1 MALGS
6 VLLADG
12 RLSSADTPSLAFA
25 DKVGA
30 DLLKLLHG
38 VLDVR
43 TIAIKLA
50 AGKVVACPFSAEV
63 IEAGREL
70 VFSSLESAG
79 STLPVREVS
88 EGQPFYLAAIEE
100 LLRMSGD
107 PDYAAYDTAEN
118 SFAKGVRIGVGAEL
132 PRVPAVFEEKTGSR
146 KYDDDAEHAQSER
159 DNYLS
164 ARENAAEVQKQ
175 FLEEAALGAMV
186 EVSLEEALAEYGD
199 RLALASLGAIEKRDG
214 TYRVVHDG
222 TQGVGVNSSITV
234 RDQLRSP
241 TAGDLSPNE
250 PNKHEPQLAAASLAA
265 LTVWYFCFLCVFVL
279 LVTAIGSSIMATG
292 QYLLQ
297 HPFDAPSLL
306 ARNMPQSTH
315 FYLNFIPMQMAAY
328 ATAALR
334 LSQLMKYMAFR
345 TFHGPADAKVR
356 SEPEDQ
362 TYFGIGSRS
371 ARASLH
377 LVTVL
382 TFCTLSPLISFLG
395 LMMFAIC
402 LATQG
407 FLFREVESV
416 KSDSGGVFFVTS
428 LRHVLQGLFIFV
440 LLMTGVLAERSG
452 NWIPGAVSASS
463 LVFVQWSNNT
473 FRRRYRWRHV
483 QFEEILKMPE
493 TRNKRPSSGEN
504 YRQPE
509 LDE

>member
-1 MALGS
+1 MDTEQQCGQTFFASDPSLMALGS

-241 TAGDLSPNE
+241 TAGDLR
-250 PNKHEPQLAAASLAA
+250 
-265 LTVWYFCFLCVFVL
+265 T
-279 LVTAIGSSIMATG
+279 
-292 QYLLQ
+292 
-297 HPFDAPSLL
+297 
-306 ARNMPQSTH
+306 
-315 FYLNFIPMQMAAY
+315 
-328 ATAALR
+328 ALR
-334 LSQLMKYMAFR
+334 IMPRAFGLTGDVKR
-345 TFHGPADAKVR
+345 AHRLEV
-356 SEPEDQ
+356 
-362 TYFGIGSRS
+362 
-371 ARASLH
+371 ARQDW
-377 LVTVL
+377 
-382 TFCTLSPLISFLG
+382 G
-395 LMMFAIC
+395 LQAC
-402 LATQG
+402 
-407 FLFREVESV
+407 R
-416 KSDSGGVFFVTS
+416 
-428 LRHVLQGLFIFV
+428 
-440 LLMTGVLAERSG
+440 TGVGGSDRVWLNKVGTFGVS
-452 NWIPGAVSASS
+452 SAS
-463 LVFVQWSNNT
+463 
-473 FRRRYRWRHV
+473 
-483 QFEEILKMPE
+483 
-493 TRNKRPSSGEN
+493 
-504 YRQPE
+504 
-509 LDE
+509 